1 MHNFEISNNLFHSLL
16 QTNDIVYINQGN
28 PTILE
33 NIFDQ
38 YQLKM
43 DLNQYVLVGSTI
55 KSYLSY
61 LHEENKLKFEFN
73 KNKMLWSQN

>member
-1 MHNFEISNNLFHSLL
+1 MK
-16 QTNDIVYINQGN
+16 
-28 PTILE
+28 

-38 YQLKM
+38 YQLRM

-61 LHEENKLKFEFN
+61 LHEENKLKFEFDQ
-73 KNKMLWSQN
+73 NKMLWSQN